1 MDCIALVVVCKETML
16 KEEHGK
22 DGRQMLISAL
32 LLHEGC

>member
-1 MDCIALVVVCKETML
+1 MDCIALVVVCKEIML
-16 KEEHGK
+16 KEHGK